1 MSSLVC
7 FILLRGENSPFR
19 PRERERERRFARDA
33 TRLIISTRGEE
44 NTYYEP
50 PNRELPRVFW
60 GREPGRE
67 DEFDATQRFAQ
78 NRKDE
83 SDIGALKD

>member
-1 MSSLVC
+1 MFVFALHSFSSRKL
-7 FILLRGENSPFR
+7 FR
-19 PRERERERRFARDA
+19 PRERERERERDA
-33 TRLIISTRGEE
+33 LHATQTLLNGEE
-44 NTYYEP
+44 NKYEP

-67 DEFDATQRFAQ
+67 DEFDATKRFAQ
-78 NRKDE
+78 NRDE

>member
-1 MSSLVC
+1 MFASFFFEEKTLPSA
-7 FILLRGENSPFR
+7 
-19 PRERERERRFARDA
+19 RERERERRFARDA

-67 DEFDATQRFAQ
+67 DEFDATKRFAQ
-78 NRKDE
+78 NRDE

>member
-1 MSSLVC
+1 MSLHC
-7 FILLRGENSPFR
+7 FILFRVENASA
-19 PRERERERRFARDA
+19 RERERERDA
-33 TRLIISTRGEE
+33 LHATQQTLLNGEE
-44 NTYYEP
+44 NKYEP

-67 DEFDATQRFAQ
+67 DEFDATKRFAQ
-78 NRKDE
+78 NRDE

>member
-78 NRKDE
+78 NRFDE